1 MSTTILRFVA
11 KKQQNPA
18 LKNAKN
24 TIFHK
29 YNDLY

>member
-18 LKNAKN
+18 LTNAKN
-24 TIFHK
+24 SVYHK
-29 YNDLY
+29 